1 MSSYGV
7 FSTNL
12 ARILG
17 ISRKFRIKK
26 IADNIRI
33 ERPSNDTITAKV
45 ITALDDGLAKK
56 LLKLKSK
63 KNERI
68 KFYFGAFYWLLLF
81 RRMNNSN
88 S

>member
-12 ARILG
+12 ARSLG

-63 KNERI
+63 KMNELNFILVRFI
-68 KFYFGAFYWLLLF
+68 GCY
-81 RRMNNSN
+81 NS
-88 S
+88 